1 MEQGSKDAK
10 QGEDVARRFSICGEP
25 SSAMHSLRTEE
36 PPKHAELS
44 GVVDTKVDVAELSA
58 ALDVTNR
65 LMESLAKR
73 VSCELSLMHVM
84 LQGRTGSA
92 GDVEDSDDSE
102 SDSDSMEDARLPT
115 SQTSQARKKLFGEN
129 TLYEWFNEQKHLLSM
144 NASVVRA
151 KSLGGLLDEAHTR
164 RRSVLDAATSLVSAQ
179 DQSSFHLGEMRLGD
193 IEAQLTKLITV
204 AATDQEKIDEQTLS
218 TASCIERLETLSE
231 LYQSQCRQRSES
243 WGPKGVYEMGD
254 SPSPLHASPDRAN
267 ACSKVENRL
276 GRGSVDHTIVEVD
289 GETPLDVHN
298 CLTISG

>member
-65 LMESLAKR
+65 LMESLVKR
-73 VSCELSLMHVM
+73 VSCELSLMHLM

-144 NASVVRA
+144 IAPVVPA
-151 KSLGGLLDEAHTR
+151 KPSGGLFDVAHTR
-164 RRSVLDAATSLVSAQ
+164 RRPVLDAKTASPR
-179 DQSSFHLGEMRLGD
+179 DQSCFHLSEMRLGD
-193 IEAQLTKLITV
+193 IEAQVMKLVTV
-204 AATDQEKIDEQTLS
+204 AAVDEERMEAQTVS
-218 TASCIERLETLSE
+218 MASCLERLEALSRE
-231 LYQSQCRQRSES
+231 ARLHQVQCCQRFDDMEASLTSQTTSLWS
-243 WGPKGVYEMGD
+243 KGSHKTEGSPRVSPAVYRD
-254 SPSPLHASPDRAN
+254 PPRHKTA
-267 ACSKVENRL
+267 
-276 GRGSVDHTIVEVD
+276 
-289 GETPLDVHN
+289 
-298 CLTISG
+298 